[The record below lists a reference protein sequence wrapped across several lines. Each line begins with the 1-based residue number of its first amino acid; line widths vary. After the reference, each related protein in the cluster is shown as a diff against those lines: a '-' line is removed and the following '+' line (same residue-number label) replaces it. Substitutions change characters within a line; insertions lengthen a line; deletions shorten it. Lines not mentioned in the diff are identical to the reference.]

1 MTCLLIKAPGESR
14 IDHVSGASWFAVN
27 LERKLVDNGV
37 DPGNKLRSR
46 LRSRTETSY
55 DSRIEAAKDGA
66 EWAWAAIY
74 EELSGPVTGYL
85 RNRGAADPED
95 LSSEVFLQVARDIH
109 RFDGD
114 ETKFRSWVF
123 VIAHRRLIDERRF
136 LARRP
141 DEIDNLGDG
150 IDFAGGDVEEE
161 VMAHLSDAK
170 LQEILE
176 TLTEDQ
182 RHVLALR
189 IIGDLTL
196 EETALVLHKRVSAIK
211 ALQRRAL
218 GAVKASLEK
227 GRVTL

>member
-1 MTCLLIKAPGESR
+1 
-14 IDHVSGASWFAVN
+14 
-27 LERKLVDNGV
+27 
-37 DPGNKLRSR
+37 LRPR
-46 LRSRTETSY
+46 LRSQTETSY
-55 DSRIEAAKDGA
+55 DSRIDAAKDGA
-66 EWAWAAIY
+66 EWAWEAIY

-114 ETKFRSWVF
+114 EIKFRSWVF
-123 VIAHRRLIDERRF
+123 VIAHRRLIDERRSK
-136 LARRP
+136 ARRP
-141 DEIDNLGDG
+141 DEIDNLPDD
-150 IDFAGGDVEEE
+150 IELAGGDVEEE

-218 GAVKASLEK
+218 GAVKASLEG